1 MAQWLSTGFSCGR
14 PGFDIMAGPP
24 LEVLKIN
31 KKKVL
36 PLSQHL
42 QMVRLFFNGFYGFFK
57 DYKPQVLS
65 HNSFESQLCG
75 TLKNPHTMPDA
86 RQINYSTTSITRP
99 ACTMLRFRVLPTSRQ
114 CVPIFLL
121 GRRLQPM

>member
-1 MAQWLSTGFSCGR
+1 MAQWLSTGFSRGR

-24 LEVLKIN
+24 LEVLKIS

-65 HNSFESQLCG
+65 HNSFESQLSG
-75 TLKNPHTMPDA
+75 TVKNPHSMLDA
-86 RQINYSTTSITRP
+86 KQINYSTTSNTSLDHI
-99 ACTMLRFRVLPTSRQ
+99 AVLPTSRQ
-114 CVPIFLL
+114 CVAIFLL
-121 GRRLQPM
+121 GRQLQPM